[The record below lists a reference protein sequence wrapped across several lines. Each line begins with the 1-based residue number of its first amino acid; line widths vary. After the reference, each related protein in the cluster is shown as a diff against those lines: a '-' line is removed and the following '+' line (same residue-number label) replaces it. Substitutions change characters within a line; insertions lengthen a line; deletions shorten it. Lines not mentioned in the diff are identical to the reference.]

1 MPFDEASD
9 FNARARRV
17 LRESSRLAADAAVQ
31 ARALDAVAHQRQ
43 IRVGELRARVEALLK
58 KSVPALSLA

>member
-1 MPFDEASD
+1 MPFDEGSD

-31 ARALDAVAHQRQ
+31 ARALDAAAHQRQ
-43 IRVGELRARVEALLK
+43 IRAGELRAGVEALLK